1 MLTTNRLEW
10 HGERYLLALGQQSMS
25 ATSMGATALG
35 VKALS
40 ANSQADRAQPAK
52 GQADHHSAAP
62 GQPEAGPQ
70 SPGQPAVGPQS
81 PGLPTRDA
89 ALALLIRHGAGTA
102 AELANRLSVSVQVM
116 RRHLRSLEEE
126 GLVEA
131 SLSAEGPGRP
141 SNRWQLTGKGQ
152 SLFPDGSEH
161 FALGLMQSLAGSLP
175 PAAVQALLEHQA
187 QQKALDYRRQIGNG
201 PLQMRLGQLV
211 QLRRGEGYV
220 AECEPD
226 GDKAWIISEY
236 HCSVMRI
243 AEQFPCVCDQELQ
256 LIRHTFPD
264 CAVERVHWRL
274 DKGHSCG
281 FRLTPTYSSQPTSSQ
296 PASSQTDF
304 GQFPPA
310 PASTALEP

>member
-1 MLTTNRLEW
+1 
-10 HGERYLLALGQQSMS
+10 MS

-35 VKALS
+35 AKALS
-40 ANSQADRAQPAK
+40 AKHQADRAQPAK
-52 GQADHHSAAP
+52 GQADHDSTAP
-62 GQPEAGPQ
+62 GQPEAGH
-70 SPGQPAVGPQS
+70 QS

-89 ALALLIRHGAGTA
+89 ALALLIRHGASTA

-141 SNRWQLTGKGQ
+141 SNRWQLTSKGQ

-187 QQKALDYRRQIGNG
+187 QQKALDYRRQIGDG
-201 PLQMRLGQLV
+201 PLQLRLGRLV

-281 FRLTPTYSSQPTSSQ
+281 FRLTPTFSSQPNSG
-296 PASSQTDF
+296 QT
-304 GQFPPA
+304 PPV

>member
-1 MLTTNRLEW
+1 MLTPNRLAW
-10 HGERYLLALGQQSMS
+10 HGETYLLALGHQSMS

-35 VKALS
+35 AKALS
-40 ANSQADRAQPAK
+40 ANPQADRAQPAK
-52 GQADHHSAAP
+52 GQADHDSIAP
-62 GQPEAGPQ
+62 GQPEAGH
-70 SPGQPAVGPQS
+70 QS

-187 QQKALDYRRQIGNG
+187 QQKALDYRRQIGDG
-201 PLQMRLGQLV
+201 PLQLRLGRLV

-281 FRLTPTYSSQPTSSQ
+281 FRLTPTYSSQPASSQ

-304 GQFPPA
+304 GQSPPA